1 MVSAS
6 DIFFVFPDIQIV
18 GGIWADKVGGKLV
31 LGFGVI
37 WWSIATVLTP
47 IAARIS
53 LPCLLVMRAFM
64 GIGEV
69 GVALTKLC
77 AINTIMHSHFDSDNA
92 NFFCDKHATLQVV
105 SIGPIAMARLCR
117 QCMRYISICI
127 SSSSGVFRFCLGH
140 SVVLLSLI

>member
-1 MVSAS
+1 MFS
-6 DIFFVFPDIQIV
+6 DLQIV

-31 LGFGVI
+31 LGFGVV

-69 GVALTKLC
+69 
-77 AINTIMHSHFDSDNA
+77 
-92 NFFCDKHATLQVV
+92 
-105 SIGPIAMARLCR
+105 
-117 QCMRYISICI
+117 
-127 SSSSGVFRFCLGH
+127 
-140 SVVLLSLI
+140 SL